1 MVAIMRAPGSPT
13 GGSGAAFVFTQDVA
27 SALWTVVHNLGIRPN
42 VTVVDSLDREVEADV
57 TYIDDNNLTVGFATP
72 QTGKAYLS

>member
-1 MVAIMRAPGSPT
+1 M
-13 GGSGAAFVFTQDVA
+13 
-27 SALWTVVHNLGIRPN
+27 
-42 VTVVDSLDREVEADV
+42 TVVDSLDREVEADV